1 MKTIIICAVFVT
13 LMGVAGCS
21 GKAQKSTNNVSADA
35 LQPSWEYDSL
45 MIEVSY
51 KIFKANPE
59 LVSLLD
65 TLYRHVYVP
74 SDENT
79 EEKLRWMRA
88 YREQLCRY
96 YDRNKLGSDTIPC
109 HAKADTVLNHA
120 EKLWETNMDT
130 STMGVII
137 YESTGNTWDTFRQYN
152 SLLRLWDLC
161 QDEKQRNLLME
172 EWQAWEKLRVEF
184 KKLFFHCVD
193 LCYWNGSMSGPIQG
207 IGVRRILESHIKM
220 NNQEIAELSG
230 TEWKSFGVFLSCAEE
245 LFINCCNT
253 AIKEYSNEEEVTFLD
268 KEEESK
274 LYQETY
280 NNAIQQNKKIK
291 PLLKDWIKAR
301 NEWSKEVTGGGI
313 AFDYYQE
320 NTSEVLISLANII
333 SSIY

>member
-1 MKTIIICAVFVT
+1 MKTIIICTAFVT

-21 GKAQKSTNNVSADA
+21 ERAQKTTNNVSADT

-74 SDENT
+74 SDEKT

-120 EKLWETNMDT
+120 EKLWETDMDT

-161 QDEKQRNLLME
+161 QDEKQKNLLME

-230 TEWKSFGVFLSCAEE
+230 TE
-245 LFINCCNT
+245 
-253 AIKEYSNEEEVTFLD
+253 
-268 KEEESK
+268 
-274 LYQETY
+274 
-280 NNAIQQNKKIK
+280 
-291 PLLKDWIKAR
+291 
-301 NEWSKEVTGGGI
+301 
-313 AFDYYQE
+313 
-320 NTSEVLISLANII
+320 
-333 SSIY
+333 